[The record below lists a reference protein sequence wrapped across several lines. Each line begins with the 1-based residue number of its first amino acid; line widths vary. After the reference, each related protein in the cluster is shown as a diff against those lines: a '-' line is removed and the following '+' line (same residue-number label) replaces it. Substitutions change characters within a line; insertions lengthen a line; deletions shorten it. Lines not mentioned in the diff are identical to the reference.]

1 MKQRILTFYIIGL
14 VLSTAILAAM
24 PTEAEGAIYHDVIR
38 LHILAASDSE
48 EDQRLKIV
56 VRDALLTEF
65 GGELGTYCDRSEAEA
80 GVKALLP
87 AMEEAAKRAL
97 SAEGNRDAV
106 EITLSECRYDRRDY
120 GAFTMPSGTYLSLE
134 VRIGEA
140 AGKNW
145 WCVLFP
151 PLCTESAYGEFVY
164 DEDSLPVGLTPE
176 EYRLITG
183 ESEGYRVKFKVL
195 EALSEAFG

>member
-1 MKQRILTFYIIGL
+1 MKKRILSFYIIGL
-14 VLSTAILAAM
+14 LVSTAILAAM

-48 EDQRLKIV
+48 EDQRLKIA
-56 VRDALLTEF
+56 VRDALLREF
-65 GGELGTYCDRSEAEA
+65 GGELGTYRDRSEAEA
-80 GVKALLP
+80 GVRRLLP
-87 AMEEAAKRAL
+87 AMQATAKQTL
-97 SAEGNRDAV
+97 SAAGNGDTV
-106 EITLSECRYDRRDY
+106 EISLSETSYDRRDY
-120 GAFTMPSGTYLSLE
+120 GSFTMPSGTYLSLE

-140 AGKNW
+140 TGKNW

-151 PLCTESAYGEFVY
+151 PLCTETAYGEFTY

-195 EALSEAFG
+195 EVLSEVFG